1 MERIESLLEKFA
13 LSVQYPDVSGFE
25 LLELLDM
32 RSKIAGQEV
41 NLTEEERKK
50 LEEAD
55 RYFLRNI
62 RRIYAN
68 IAQVTN
74 LVEERE
80 KLGVSPSHWWWYL
93 EELVGVEKVTA

>member
-32 RSKIAGQEV
+32 RSKIAEQEY
-41 NLTEEERKK
+41 NLTEEERRK

-55 RYFLRNI
+55 RCFLRNI
-62 RRIYAN
+62 GRIYAN
-68 IAQVTN
+68 IAQVAD
-74 LVEERE
+74 LVEVRE
-80 KLGVSPSHWWWYL
+80 KFGIYPSHWWWYL

>member
-1 MERIESLLEKFA
+1 MERIEGLLEKFA

-32 RSKIAGQEV
+32 RSKIAEQEY
-41 NLTEEERKK
+41 NLTEEERRK

-55 RYFLRNI
+55 RCFLRNI
-62 RRIYAN
+62 RKIYTN
-68 IAQVTN
+68 IAQVAN
-74 LVEERE
+74 LVEVRE

-93 EELVGVEKVTA
+93 EELVGLEKAPA